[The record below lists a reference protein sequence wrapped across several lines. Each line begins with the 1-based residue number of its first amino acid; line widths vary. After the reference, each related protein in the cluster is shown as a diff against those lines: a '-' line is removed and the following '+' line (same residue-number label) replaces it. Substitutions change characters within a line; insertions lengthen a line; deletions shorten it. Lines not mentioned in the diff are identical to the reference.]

1 MSTKNDID
9 FEIGFLEGLHKRLK
23 TDPTVVEMLANI
35 YTEVGR
41 IDEGLEMDLKHVE
54 LEPQNPTAHYNLA
67 CSLALKSFRIEAL
80 DSLRTALEMGF
91 DDFTWMLKDP
101 DLKSLAKDAD
111 FQALLE
117 EFRS

>member
-1 MSTKNDID
+1 MSTKSDID
-9 FEIGFLEGLHKRLK
+9 FEIGFLESLHKRMQ
-23 TDPTVVEMLANI
+23 TDATVVEMLANV

-54 LEPQNPTAHYNLA
+54 LEPENPTAHYNLA

-91 DDFTWMLKDP
+91 NDFSWMLKDP
-101 DLKSLAKDAD
+101 DLKSLSNDD
-111 FQALLE
+111 GFHALLE